1 MYATH
6 HIHPC
11 TKYGKPL
18 SRKKYGPDTKLFRQ
32 TDRQTDGQTELY
44 LYTPLNFF
52 HGGHKNIAAF
62 SKSFKHALNQSC
74 VPWYISK
81 LLFSN
86 QARID
91 CLWFSNKAIIN
102 IMVKCIPIKRRSV
115 ITLDWKTIVSWFV
128 ISDWFSSRSSGL
140 WMPGW
145 YSLGSLLISC

>member
-11 TKYGKPL
+11 TKFGKPL
-18 SRKKYGPDTKLFRQ
+18 SKKKIRTGHETA
-32 TDRQTDGQTELY
+32 QTDGQTNGRTDRVIPIYPPKLLSRGY
-44 LYTPLNFF
+44 
-52 HGGHKNIAAF
+52 KNIAAF

-74 VPWYISK
+74 VPWYVSK

-102 IMVKCIPIKRRSV
+102 IMVKCIPIKERSV
-115 ITLDWKTIVSWFV
+115 ITFDWKTIVSWFV